1 MPKHSPNFFA
11 LFEREKK
18 SQEWKFK
25 KWRKKTTRLGFIC
38 LATKLKNCPKS
49 HCWYRGT
56 RKKKRRRLLS
66 RDKQLIASDSR
77 WHRSNPLNNT
87 QCHSRYK
94 PLIQHGDPA
103 GTHQQF
109 QPRSC
114 SFQLQLMLT
123 QIARHQSRA
132 MQSISQHTQRSASV
146 PFGCWLKMLWVNV
159 LGGFCL
165 VGFYLQHQRLFALL
179 CRT

>member
-1 MPKHSPNFFA
+1 MTKENNKTGFYLPCHQTKETVLKVTIDTGELA
-11 LFEREKK
+11 KK
-18 SQEWKFK
+18 
-25 KWRKKTTRLGFIC
+25 
-38 LATKLKNCPKS
+38 
-49 HCWYRGT
+49 
-56 RKKKRRRLLS
+56 KKKRRRLLS
-66 RDKQLIASDSR
+66 RDKQLIASDTR

-94 PLIQHGDPA
+94 PLIQRGDPA
-103 GTHQQF
+103 GAHQQF

-146 PFGCWLKMLWVNV
+146 PFGCWLRMLGVNI

-165 VGFYLQHQRLFALL
+165 VGFYLQHQWLFALL
-179 CRT
+179 CGT